1 MTEFIQALSTK
12 YQLPQEK
19 MSMLV
24 DEVVKRI
31 ESDLPQNCNQQIDA
45 EMIESVSMSALRRS
59 SVFAIP

>member
-1 MTEFIQALSTK
+1 
-12 YQLPQEK
+12 

-31 ESDLPQNCNQQIDA
+31 ESDLPQNCNQQIDE
-45 EMIESVSMSALRRS
+45 EMVESVSMGALRRS

>member
-1 MTEFIQALSTK
+1 MTEFIQALSIK
-12 YQLPQEK
+12 YQLPQDK

-31 ESDLPQNCNQQIDA
+31 ESDLPQNCNQQIDQ
-45 EMIESVSMSALRRS
+45 EMVETISMGALRRN

>member
-1 MTEFIQALSTK
+1 MTEFIQALSIK
-12 YQLPQEK
+12 YQLPQDK

-31 ESDLPQNCNQQIDA
+31 ESDLPQNCNQQIDE
-45 EMIESVSMSALRRS
+45 EMVESISMAALRRS